1 MSSLEADLGER
12 DAKVSSLEADLAA
25 KDDRIQELSIAEA
38 FARNNAISVEKVSE
52 LEEALKLQEQ
62 KIKKL
67 EGELEETRE
76 DRGGVEYV
84 MGSLTDEERAEA
96 ETAFEALNNADVWE
110 DARGDSPYSRRSV
123 NASINSMQSSPL
135 PALSELA
142 GSRLGRVVSKI
153 MRDAARKA
161 REQVE
166 KKEEERQELVL
177 QLLEAK
183 GVAEQVSV
191 TYVSRCIRLYL
202 LMMCPTT
209 LAGLWPRLFDS
220 RARPILCKLLGPD
233 DALGMHIPNDLY

>member
-1 MSSLEADLGER
+1 VSSLEADLGER

-25 KDDRIQELSIAEA
+25 RDDRIQELAIAEA
-38 FARNNAISVEKVSE
+38 FAKDSAVSVEKVSE
-52 LEEALKLQEQ
+52 LEDALKIQED

-67 EGELEETRE
+67 EGELEEARE

-84 MGSLTDEERAEA
+84 MKSLTDEEKAEA
-96 ETAFEALNNADVWE
+96 ETAFEALNNAEVWE

-123 NASINSMQSSPL
+123 NASVNSIESSPL

-183 GVAEQVSV
+183 GSAEQVSFA
-191 TYVSRCIRLYL
+191 YVS
-202 LMMCPTT
+202 
-209 LAGLWPRLFDS
+209 
-220 RARPILCKLLGPD
+220 
-233 DALGMHIPNDLY
+233 